1 MMKEQ
6 GKSWHSAGGFTL
18 VELIVVIAILGILAG
33 VGTVAYTGYIR
44 AANEAA
50 DETMYQSIIYA
61 GALGSYTNP
70 GAMGRVTVTK
80 TGATVS
86 STSGNEAIIEKWMAD
101 AFGSDWRS
109 TVKYRTA
116 AYVDAHGTIAL
127 PQVVIT
133 LTDDQKLLVSKVQ
146 DSNFGKGNEDQL
158 LEVVDKLSG
167 ALSAKTGELAAFRT
181 IDSDAYESYM
191 QYLKKEGLVTLG
203 ADGYEPVDGRDAE
216 LANASVLY
224 LASVYGGGDGSYN
237 AATASA
243 AVKEALTMG
252 GTDTNALYEKFKV
265 AGNGNGLAGA
275 AMAYALT
282 ISYAN
287 SDYVTAEESENIKN
301 QASEVTGVTTMLQY
315 VKSISNSESFK
326 EYLDDPSATQDV
338 DGYLGAM
345 QLVNDFGGNVDVTQ
359 EGVYGSDEVL
369 ALLQGI
375 LNGG

>member
-6 GKSWHSAGGFTL
+6 GKSWRSAGGFTL

-70 GAMGRVTVTK
+70 GAMGRVTVDK

-86 STSGNEAIIEKWMAD
+86 STSGDKAIIEKWMAD
-101 AFGSDWRS
+101 AFGSHWES

-116 AYVDAHGTIAL
+116 AYVGAHGTIAL

-133 LTDDQKLLVSKVQ
+133 LTGDQKLLVSKVQ
-146 DSNFGKGNEDQL
+146 DSNFGGNEDQL
-158 LEVVDKLSG
+158 LDVVDTLTG
-167 ALSAKTGELAAFRT
+167 ALAAKTDQLGALQLLGKDDGSYTTYMEALVSKELV
-181 IDSDAYESYM
+181 
-191 QYLKKEGLVTLG
+191 KKEANGSYT
-203 ADGYEPVDGRDAE
+203 PVPGKDTE

-224 LASVYGGGDGSYN
+224 LASVYNNSDGSYN
-237 AATASA
+237 ASTAS
-243 AVKEALTMG
+243 EAIAKAMSGSDAELIK
-252 GTDTNALYEKFKV
+252 NFSN
-265 AGNGNGLAGA
+265 AGNGNALAGA
-275 AMAYALT
+275 AMAYVLT
-282 ISYAN
+282 LSYAN
-287 SDYVTAEESENIKN
+287 SDYVTEEESAAIKE
-301 QASEVTGVTTMLQY
+301 QANKVTGVTSMLDY
-315 VKSISNSESFK
+315 VKKVNDDKFK
-326 EYLDDPSATQDV
+326 EYLASESATQDV

-345 QLVNDFGGNVDVTQ
+345 QLVNDYGGNVDVTQ

-375 LNGG
+375 LGGA